1 MEKKNDP
8 LASGSPTPKIIL
20 HPFSNY
26 RQLSENEWITLR
38 LARTT
43 VIRNSEPKSI
53 TNTRA
58 RIQSALLA
66 NYHLLNMGLIPVFD
80 AFEFEAISMEGK

>member
-8 LASGSPTPKIIL
+8 RLSGSPIPKIIL

-26 RQLSENEWITLR
+26 RELSENEWITLR
-38 LARTT
+38 LASTT
-43 VIRNSEPKSI
+43 RFRSSEPKSL
-53 TNTRA
+53 TKTRA
-58 RIQSALLA
+58 RVQSALLA

>member
-1 MEKKNDP
+1 M
-8 LASGSPTPKIIL
+8 
-20 HPFSNY
+20 
-26 RQLSENEWITLR
+26 R

-53 TNTRA
+53 TKTRA

-80 AFEFEAISMEGK
+80 SFEFEAISMEGK